1 VPDVNLDFYNQK
13 KPKPDIIPV
22 NIQDKHV
29 GLSVVV
35 DNSNNNGKD
44 NSSVNANSQNMMMNS
59 RRGLNTSR
67 TGSNL
72 TNNMLIKS
80 GRDEQATLVTVAGL
94 ILTMIII
101 SGEIKDLFTLLKS
114 FFG

>member
-1 VPDVNLDFYNQK
+1 MEIDLIFK
-13 KPKPDIIPV
+13 IAGIG
-22 NIQDKHV
+22 I
-29 GLSVVV
+29 VVAV
-35 DNSNNNGKD
+35 
-44 NSSVNANSQNMMMNS
+44 
-59 RRGLNTSR
+59 LNPI
-67 TGSNL
+67 
-72 TNNMLIKS
+72 LIKS